1 MTLPGQRI
9 TWPFLVILYL
19 YSDRWVKI
27 MFITSLILDEFSCG
41 KVQIPRLCKQ
51 QMTIEAVLIC
61 GVVFY
66 ITSSKDFLSFLEV
79 VWEIQ
84 RL

>member
-1 MTLPGQRI
+1 ML
-9 TWPFLVILYL
+9 
-19 YSDRWVKI
+19 
-27 MFITSLILDEFSCG
+27 ITSLILNEFSCG
-41 KVQIPRLCKQ
+41 KVQIPRLGKQ
-51 QMTIEAVLIC
+51 QMTIEEFLIC

-79 VWEIQ
+79 VWKIQ